1 MSKYRAVFRTSFL
14 NSLAYRVNFL
24 LWGFNELIDTLVFL
38 FVWIFIFGERQ
49 SIGGFTLPQTVTY
62 MIGVGMINTI
72 ISSNI
77 GRNLSRLTK
86 GGGLS
91 NLLVK
96 PVNVPLSLFI
106 KNFAW
111 RPLTIVIR
119 FLVYLVVAF
128 FFRDK
133 FIFANQPIFL
143 LLFTISLLLAFVI
156 NNLFDF
162 CFGCLAFWTTETEGS
177 LGILRT
183 VKAFFSG
190 GYAPLTFFPFFLQ
203 TFAYFLPFA
212 YTRYFPMLIYLQKI
226 SLQKAVYGVL
236 LQFFWVGLLLF
247 LSKLLWRKGIKN
259 YEGVGI

>member
-106 KNFAW
+106 KNF
-111 RPLTIVIR
+111 
-119 FLVYLVVAF
+119 
-128 FFRDK
+128 
-133 FIFANQPIFL
+133 
-143 LLFTISLLLAFVI
+143 
-156 NNLFDF
+156 
-162 CFGCLAFWTTETEGS
+162 CLATANYCHSLFSLPGS
-177 LGILRT
+177 GFLFSRQVYFCQSADLFI
-183 VKAFFSG
+183 VVYYFFI
-190 GYAPLTFFPFFLQ
+190 TCFCNQ
-203 TFAYFLPFA
+203 
-212 YTRYFPMLIYLQKI
+212 
-226 SLQKAVYGVL
+226 
-236 LQFFWVGLLLF
+236 
-247 LSKLLWRKGIKN
+247 
-259 YEGVGI
+259 